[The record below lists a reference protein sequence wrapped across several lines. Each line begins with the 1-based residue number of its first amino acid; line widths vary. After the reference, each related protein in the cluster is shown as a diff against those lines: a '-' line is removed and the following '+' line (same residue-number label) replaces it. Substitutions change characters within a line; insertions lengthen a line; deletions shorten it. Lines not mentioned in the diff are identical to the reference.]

1 MSIASPLPLT
11 HRSVLTVAVPIMLA
25 NVTQPLIGV
34 VNTAIIGRLP
44 DPYYIGAIAVGSL
57 IFSFLFW
64 GFGFLRLSTGGMSAQ
79 AVGAK
84 DYPELAAV
92 FWRAFSIAI
101 GAGIIMIVLG
111 PVIST
116 FAFNMMG
123 GSAEIREHG
132 ETYFRYR
139 IWAAP
144 AALTNFCVL
153 GWFAGQGRSSIAFIT
168 QIFLNVTNMIL
179 SAMFVLNWGMTSD
192 GVGLAAVIAEYSAA
206 IMGLVFVFHTMG
218 KLGQRF
224 DASRV
229 FDIPKIRA
237 TLAANGDIMIRTIC
251 LLFAFGWF
259 TARGARAGD
268 TIIATNAVLLNL
280 FEVSAYLIDGFAIAS
295 EAFVGQAIG
304 ANNRARFRLAIILTT
319 QWAMIVGLICALTIW
334 FAGPFLIDLMTVN
347 EEVQKTARTY
357 LIWAAIT
364 PLLGA
369 LCFQFDG
376 IFTGAMATKDMRN
389 MMILSL
395 AIYLGAW
402 YLLEPAYGN
411 HGLWAALCV
420 FFIARGITFAAR
432 MPALTRH
439 AFPTP

>member
-1 MSIASPLPLT
+1 MSITPSLLLN

-25 NVTQPLIGV
+25 NVTEPLIGV

-44 DPYYIGAIAVGSL
+44 DPYYIGAIAIGSL

-84 DYPELAAV
+84 NYPELAAV
-92 FWRAFSIAI
+92 FWRALLIAI
-101 GAGIIMIVLG
+101 AAGLILIAFSPL
-111 PVIST
+111 IST
-116 FAFNMMG
+116 FAFDLMG
-123 GSAEIREHG
+123 GSPEIRQHG

-153 GWFAGQGRSSIAFIT
+153 GWFVGQGRSMIAFMV
-168 QIFLNVTNMIL
+168 QIFLNIINMIL
-179 SAMFVLNWGMTSD
+179 SAMFVLSWGMTSD

-206 IMGLVFVFHTMG
+206 LMGIGFVLYTMG

-224 DASRV
+224 DRARV
-229 FDIPKIRA
+229 FDAAKIKA

-259 TARGARAGD
+259 TARGARSGD
-268 TIIATNAVLLNL
+268 VIIASNAILLNF
-280 FEVSAYLIDGFAIAS
+280 FEVAAYLIDGFAIAS
-295 EAFVGQAIG
+295 EAFVGQAVG
-304 ANNRARFRLAIILTT
+304 AKNRARFRLAIILTT
-319 QWAMIVGLICALTIW
+319 QWAMVVGLICALIIW
-334 FAGPFLIDLMTVN
+334 FFGPQLIDVMTVN
-347 EEVQKTARTY
+347 PEVQSVARGY
-357 LIWAAIT
+357 LGWAAIT

-376 IFTGAMATKDMRN
+376 IFIGAMATKEMRN
-389 MMILSL
+389 MMVVSL
-395 AIYLGAW
+395 MIYLGAW
-402 YLLEPAYGN
+402 YFLEPAFGN
-411 HGLWAALCV
+411 HGLWAALSI

-432 MPALTRH
+432 MPALTKA
-439 AFPTP
+439 AFPG

>member
-1 MSIASPLPLT
+1 MTNAAPLT
-11 HRSVLTVAVPIMLA
+11 LTNRSVLTVAVPIMLA
-25 NVTQPLIGV
+25 NVTEPMIGV

-84 DYPELAAV
+84 DFSELAAV
-92 FWRAFSIAI
+92 FWRALIIAI
-101 GAGIIMIVLG
+101 AAGLIMIALA
-111 PVIST
+111 PFIST
-116 FAFNMMG
+116 FAFDLMG
-123 GSAEIREHG
+123 GSPDIREHG

-168 QIFLNVTNMIL
+168 QIFLNVTNMAL
-179 SAMFVLNWGMTSD
+179 SAMFVLSWGMTSD
-192 GVGLAAVIAEYSAA
+192 GVGLAAVIAEYAA
-206 IMGLVFVFHTMG
+206 ALMGLGFVLYTMR

-224 DASRV
+224 DGARV
-229 FDIPKIRA
+229 FDSVKITA
-237 TLAANGDIMIRTIC
+237 TLSANGDIMIRTIC

-259 TARGARAGD
+259 TARGARSGD
-268 TIIATNAVLLNL
+268 VIIATNAVLLNF
-280 FEVSAYLIDGFAIAS
+280 FEVAAYLVDGFAIAS
-295 EAFVGQAIG
+295 EAFVGQAVG
-304 ANNRARFRLAIILTT
+304 AKDRARFRLAIILTT
-319 QWAMIVGLICALTIW
+319 QWALVVGIICGLIIW
-334 FAGPFLIDLMTVN
+334 FAGPWLIDVMTVN
-347 EEVQKTARTY
+347 PVVQLTARSY
-357 LIWAAIT
+357 LVWAAIT
-364 PLLGA
+364 PVLGA

-389 MMILSL
+389 MMVLSL
-395 AIYLGAW
+395 IIYLSAW
-402 YLLEPAYGN
+402 SFLEPAFGN

-420 FFIARGITFAAR
+420 FFIARAITFAAR

-439 AFPTP
+439 AFPA